1 MSPARRRMVPAFM
14 GVAGLDVPDRIG
26 IDRTTL
32 LYLGAPQPTTAGTLD
47 APARRLLHLVDAQRG
62 GLSVYESAAGLGLPY
77 CVVRLMTASL
87 ASRGLL
93 EAHDPP
99 APADLPDI
107 ELLEVVLNGLRAL

>member
-26 IDRTTL
+26 LDRTTL
-32 LYLGAPQPTTAGTLD
+32 LYPAADATAVALD
-47 APARRLLHLVDAQRG
+47 VPARRLLHLIAEQHG
-62 GLSVYESAAGLGLPY
+62 GLSVYEAAAGLGLPY
-77 CVVRLMTASL
+77 CVVRMLSASL

-99 APADLPDI
+99 QPAQLLDAS
-107 ELLEVVLNGLRAL
+107 LLEMVLDGLRAL

>member
-26 IDRTTL
+26 LDRTTL
-32 LYLGAPQPTTAGTLD
+32 LYPAADSAAAGALD
-47 APARRLLHLVDAQRG
+47 APARRLLHLVEEQHG
-62 GLSVYESAAGLGLPY
+62 GLSVYEAAAGLGLPY
-77 CVVRLMTASL
+77 CVVRMLTASL

-99 APADLPDI
+99 PPARLPDAS
-107 ELLEVVLNGLRAL
+107 LLEMVLNGLRAL